1 MTKASFDTIGGLLMA
16 LIGYSLAKQD
26 YTAGDWLWFAL
37 HVILTWWGI
46 WIFANGYNNLPKR

>member
-37 HVILTWWGI
+37 HVIFTVAGI
-46 WIFANGYNNLPKR
+46 WIFSDGYGNLPKK